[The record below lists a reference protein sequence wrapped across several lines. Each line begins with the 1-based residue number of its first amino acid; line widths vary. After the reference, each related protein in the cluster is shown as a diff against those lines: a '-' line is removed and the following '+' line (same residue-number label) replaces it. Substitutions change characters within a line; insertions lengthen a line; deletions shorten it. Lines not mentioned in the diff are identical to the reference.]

1 MFDTILLAIL
11 LGVLII
17 TAITDVR
24 KGIIP
29 NKVLMAGFA
38 AASIPIV
45 MSYCENGAELK
56 LYIMNALAS
65 SFIAIAF
72 FYVKLWGAGDSKL
85 WIFVNLAFPVS
96 KYIKKEYLLFPS
108 MIILMLI
115 FLEAYLYVILESV
128 CLRILKKDHGFKLS
142 NTTFNFE
149 MIINMG
155 FSIIVLS
162 FFYTIVGL
170 AFREYYEPNR
180 IFFALIGVIIAPKI
194 GSVKNTY
201 KKIVCVVVVI
211 IYANALLFTDVQFD
225 FRALLLT
232 IFIVVISNIS
242 FNFAQHYNYKRIPTS
257 DVKEG
262 MILSTWTVQMFSMSR
277 IKGLPTFSDES
288 TKCRLSED
296 EAAAVRRWEKS
307 KTGMESVIIVRY
319 IPFAIFELIGVM
331 TYLIGSEVL

>member
-115 FLEAYLYVILESV
+115 I
-128 CLRILKKDHGFKLS
+128 
-142 NTTFNFE
+142 
-149 MIINMG
+149 
-155 FSIIVLS
+155 
-162 FFYTIVGL
+162 
-170 AFREYYEPNR
+170 
-180 IFFALIGVIIAPKI
+180 
-194 GSVKNTY
+194 
-201 KKIVCVVVVI
+201 
-211 IYANALLFTDVQFD
+211 
-225 FRALLLT
+225 
-232 IFIVVISNIS
+232 
-242 FNFAQHYNYKRIPTS
+242 
-257 DVKEG
+257 
-262 MILSTWTVQMFSMSR
+262 
-277 IKGLPTFSDES
+277 
-288 TKCRLSED
+288 
-296 EAAAVRRWEKS
+296 
-307 KTGMESVIIVRY
+307 
-319 IPFAIFELIGVM
+319 
-331 TYLIGSEVL
+331 